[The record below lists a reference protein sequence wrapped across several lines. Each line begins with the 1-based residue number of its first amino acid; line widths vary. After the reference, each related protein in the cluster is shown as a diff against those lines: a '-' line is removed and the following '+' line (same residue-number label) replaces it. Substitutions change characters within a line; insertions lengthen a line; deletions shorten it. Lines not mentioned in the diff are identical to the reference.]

1 MTVDPNGWTGLE
13 ANKTYNVLCV
23 VNGKTSDGTSKWQT
37 PMRGYKLTVAPAM
50 LSQGAVVFTQ
60 TADELSGAMG
70 NIRDGKGTFV
80 FTPWGGDVNNASTL
94 TYCFEVSHDGQKLIE
109 GKDYTIESG
118 NTAQYAGDHTLTI
131 QGKGSYTGT
140 ATHTWRIEPYKLTR
154 GNYRPPT
161 ITKVYDGTTGFDFSK
176 AGNWGI
182 FTENVDHRPN
192 GAGTGKNPSLGAD
205 GNAISIYLKPD
216 DFEASAVT
224 LDSPDV
230 GDPTASYTIE
240 LKTRDGQREPNFVF
254 EDGGSPTIQV
264 TKAKASITKAAWRT
278 AH

>member
-1 MTVDPNGWTGLE
+1 MTENRVADVKVGDRLDVFCVITGLDRPGGE
-13 ANKTYNVLCV
+13 M
-23 VNGKTSDGTSKWQT
+23 KWQ
-37 PMRGYKLTVAPAM
+37 VAVKDYTIKIVPAD

-60 TADELSGAMG
+60 TAEGFAGTMG

-80 FTPWGGDVNNASTL
+80 FTPFGGNVSNASTL

-161 ITKVYDGTTGFDFSK
+161 ITKVYDGTTGFDSSK

-182 FTENVDHRPN
+182 FTENVDHMS
-192 GAGTGKNPSLGAD
+192 KD
-205 GNAISIYLKPD
+205 
-216 DFEASAVT
+216 
-224 LDSPDV
+224 
-230 GDPTASYTIE
+230 
-240 LKTRDGQREPNFVF
+240 
-254 EDGGSPTIQV
+254 
-264 TKAKASITKAAWRT
+264 
-278 AH
+278 